1 MKLIVGLGNPGR
13 KYEKT
18 RHNVGFMVI
27 EALASAH
34 RITFAEKRGAY
45 FLGSG
50 KINHENLLLAM
61 PRTFMNQSGVAVKQL
76 LDKTG
81 VDSSQLM
88 VVHDDIDLALGRIQI
103 KAKGGHGGHNGILS
117 ILSALQTDRFYRLR
131 VGVGRPPQG
140 LDSAEYVLQPFKGE
154 QEQDLLD
161 AVIHRSTEALRCAV
175 IEGPQKAMERYNQKE
190 IRDQ

>member
-1 MKLIVGLGNPGR
+1 
-13 KYEKT
+13 
-18 RHNVGFMVI
+18 MVI

-34 RITFAEKRGAY
+34 RITFSEKSGTY

-50 KINHENLLLAM
+50 KIGHVKLLLGM

-88 VVHDDIDLALGRIQI
+88 VVHDDIDLVLGRIQV

-131 VGVGRPPQG
+131 VGVGRPTQG
-140 LDSAEYVLQPFKGE
+140 LDSAEYVLQPFKEG
-154 QEQDLLD
+154 QEQNLLD
-161 AVIHRSTEALRCAV
+161 TVIHRSTEALQCAV
-175 IEGPQKAMERYNQKE
+175 VEGPQKAMERYNQRE
-190 IRDQ
+190 IHDE